1 MPGWPMNAMLMA
13 ASANVTVSIGMNPP
27 RAMSHARPNV
37 PIVPP
42 TCSTVPTSTAV
53 CCV

>member
-1 MPGWPMNAMLMA
+1 MRAMLTVA
-13 ASANVTVSIGMNPP
+13 TANVAVSIGMKPP

-42 TCSTVPTSTAV
+42 TCSHNPDHTAV
-53 CCV
+53 CAS